1 MAPVARTVRRSD
13 GTVHMAEGDTFTC
26 GDPDGYAA
34 RFGDVRVDLTVTGA
48 GEFRARLV
56 RLKMKHLQVYWCR
69 EDLPRIASISLPPER
84 IFVSFPVGPES
95 LTSNGLVLRKGDLI
109 LHGRGERT
117 HQRSENACQWA
128 LISFSPEQFA
138 NCSKAL
144 LGHSIAPPQVSR
156 IVRPPRAE
164 WLGLQRLVR
173 QACGLAEAQQKLF
186 SPDVARALEQEILD
200 AVIHCVA
207 SKGRDEKS
215 RTRHHHAAVM
225 VRFEEELDKYLDQ
238 KVAMPTLCAAI
249 GVAERTLRMCCA
261 EIPWRPCEAVS
272 PAAPIEQS
280 SGSVASRRSCNSKC
294 RAGRSQSSIP
304 GAWAVRGE
312 VPHYL
317 RGVPIDHTAPRSA
330 DMTCRSWHGVSN
342 SAGIQTS
349 RQINRTNKF
358 VCRLPKPHSGDGGA

>member
-1 MAPVARTVRRSD
+1 
-13 GTVHMAEGDTFTC
+13 MAEGDTFTC
-26 GDPDGYAA
+26 GDPDGYAVG
-34 RFGDVRVDLTVTGA
+34 FGDVRVDLTVTGA

-69 EDLPRIASISLPPER
+69 EDLPRIARISLPPER

-144 LGHSIAPPQVSR
+144 LGHSIAPPRVSR

-207 SKGRDEKS
+207 SKGRVEKS

-225 VRFEEELDKYLDQ
+225 VRFEEELDKYLDR

-261 EIPWRPCEAVS
+261 EFLGVGPRRYLLLRRLNRARAALRRAD
-272 PAAPIEQS
+272 PATA
-280 SGSVASRRSCNSKC
+280 SVAQVARNHQFLEL
-294 RAGRSQSSIP
+294 GRF
-304 GAWAVRGE
+304 AVKYRITFGE
-312 VPHYL
+312 SPSTTLH
-317 RGVPIDHTAPRSA
+317 RDPR
-330 DMTCRSWHGVSN
+330 
-342 SAGIQTS
+342 I
-349 RQINRTNKF
+349 
-358 VCRLPKPHSGDGGA
+358 

>member
-1 MAPVARTVRRSD
+1 
-13 GTVHMAEGDTFTC
+13 MAEGDTFTC

-69 EDLPRIASISLPPER
+69 EDLPRIARISLPPER

-144 LGHSIAPPQVSR
+144 LGHSIAQPQVSR

-261 EIPWRPCEAVS
+261 EFLGVGPRRYLLLRRLNRARAALRRAD
-272 PAAPIEQS
+272 PATA
-280 SGSVASRRSCNSKC
+280 SVAQVARNHQFLEL
-294 RAGRSQSSIP
+294 GRF
-304 GAWAVRGE
+304 AVKYRITFGE
-312 VPHYL
+312 SPSTTLH
-317 RGVPIDHTAPRSA
+317 RDPR
-330 DMTCRSWHGVSN
+330 
-342 SAGIQTS
+342 I
-349 RQINRTNKF
+349 
-358 VCRLPKPHSGDGGA
+358 

>member
-1 MAPVARTVRRSD
+1 
-13 GTVHMAEGDTFTC
+13 MAEGDTFTC

-69 EDLPRIASISLPPER
+69 EDLPRIARISLPPER

-261 EIPWRPCEAVS
+261 EFLGVGPRRYLLLRRLNRARAALRRAD
-272 PAAPIEQS
+272 PATA
-280 SGSVASRRSCNSKC
+280 SVAQVARNHQFLEL
-294 RAGRSQSSIP
+294 GRF
-304 GAWAVRGE
+304 AVKYRITFGE
-312 VPHYL
+312 SPSTTLH
-317 RGVPIDHTAPRSA
+317 RDPR
-330 DMTCRSWHGVSN
+330 
-342 SAGIQTS
+342 I
-349 RQINRTNKF
+349 
-358 VCRLPKPHSGDGGA
+358 